1 MDDGGRQAWLP
12 GLGPITSQLCDLG
25 QVNFSV
31 KRCCVV
37 ECISWDEELEE
48 MAACASSAADL
59 TQVSAQDPRK
69 LNHMCI
75 IYLYDWDSLQS
86 LEVC

>member
-31 KRCCVV
+31 KRCCVL

-48 MAACASSAADL
+48 MAACASLAADL
-59 TQVSAQDPRK
+59 THSECSRPKEIKSYV
-69 LNHMCI
+69 H
-75 IYLYDWDSLQS
+75 YLFI
-86 LEVC
+86 